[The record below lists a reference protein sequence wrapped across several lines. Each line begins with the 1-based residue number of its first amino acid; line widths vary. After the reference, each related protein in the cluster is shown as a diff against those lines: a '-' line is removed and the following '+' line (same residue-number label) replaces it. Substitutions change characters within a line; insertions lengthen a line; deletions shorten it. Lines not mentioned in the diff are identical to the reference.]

1 MKSGC
6 CEDRSVNN
14 FNAMSNTSPANLQG
28 AHRFLPSTLLEQ
40 LARCHPG
47 KAAESKE
54 NLSAAFVH
62 LDVCGL
68 HELAEELDSKEED
81 ATLAAQRREQVV
93 GVLESW
99 YAHVADVVAAHGGA
113 AAAEHCRR
121 GEDARHVVPLRER
134 RVAI

>member
-1 MKSGC
+1 MSGASSAAVARPQLASQHSAVTA
-6 CEDRSVNN
+6 DH
-14 FNAMSNTSPANLQG
+14 LQG

-81 ATLAAQRREQVV
+81 ATLAAHPNEALRRARRRRLRV
-93 GVLESW
+93 G
-99 YAHVADVVAAHGGA
+99 HVGGILREP
-113 AAAEHCRR
+113 AEVHA
-121 GEDARHVVPLRER
+121 GDAR
-134 RVAI
+134 

>member
-1 MKSGC
+1 
-6 CEDRSVNN
+6 
-14 FNAMSNTSPANLQG
+14 MSNTSPANLQG

-68 HELAEELDSKEED
+68 HELAEELDSKE
-81 ATLAAQRREQVV
+81 
-93 GVLESW
+93 
-99 YAHVADVVAAHGGA
+99 
-113 AAAEHCRR
+113 
-121 GEDARHVVPLRER
+121 
-134 RVAI
+134 